1 MRKNKFK
8 CHVVFTTLRIRA
20 PSEWYFDSG
29 CSKHMTG
36 DKSLFNSLEDF
47 NGGNVTFRDDSVS
60 HVRGRGSIS
69 ILGCPKLDGV
79 LYVDRLKVNL
89 LTISQ
94 ICDSDF

>member
-1 MRKNKFK
+1 MRKDRHE
-8 CHVVFTTLRIRA
+8 CQVVFTTLIARA

-29 CSKHMTG
+29 CSRHTSG
-36 DKSLFNSLEDF
+36 DKYFFTSLEDF
-47 NGGNVTFRDDSVS
+47 NWGNITFGDGCLAR
-60 HVRGRGSIS
+60 VRGRGSIS